1 MTRARVP
8 KRHAAAQSGAPLRQN
23 GRYVGRYLGR
33 YVGRYVGGTS
43 GGTGLGEGVSE
54 GGSVAGV
61 SDDEAPVLL
70 AQVLDELE
78 RLYPISSAASW
89 DAVGLVCG
97 DPQSQVTKVLF
108 AIDPTKAIV
117 DEALEWGADL
127 IVAHHPLLLRG
138 VHGVPSTDAK
148 GRLVHRLIRGGCAL
162 VVAHTNADVASPGVS
177 DALARVIGLSNLSP
191 LLPQQVQALDKIVVF
206 VPDEAAERLVEALA
220 GAGAGGLGDY
230 SHCAFSSSGT
240 GTFRPGPGARP
251 AIGTVGVVARVAE
264 TRIEMVLPRQSRLA
278 VVRALRNTHPYEE
291 PAFDLLELAHDLTTA
306 TGTGRVGD
314 LEAPLTL
321 ERFAHHVAEVLPN
334 TVQGVRVAG
343 EATALVQRVAVC
355 GGAGDDLFAAVRA
368 SGADVYVTADL
379 RHHPASEAREHAA
392 GGPPYLVDVGHW
404 ASEWPWLAGGAS
416 RLESALAA
424 TSAAHDGTSTVEVRV
439 STTRTDPWTMH
450 VPSRG
455 STP

>member
-1 MTRARVP
+1 MHRMSDVE
-8 KRHAAAQSGAPLRQN
+8 PLAMPVR
-23 GRYVGRYLGR
+23 LGH
-33 YVGRYVGGTS
+33 
-43 GGTGLGEGVSE
+43 
-54 GGSVAGV
+54 
-61 SDDEAPVLL
+61 
-70 AQVLDELE
+70 VLDELE
-78 RLYPISSAASW
+78 RLYPVASAAAW

-97 DPQSQVTKVLF
+97 DPQDAVTKVLF
-108 AIDPTKAIV
+108 AIDPTEAIV
-117 DEALEWGADL
+117 DQALEWGADL
-127 IVAHHPLLLRG
+127 VVSHHPLLLRG
-138 VHGVPSTDAK
+138 VHGVPTTDAK

-162 VVAHTNADVASPGVS
+162 VVTHTNADVASPGVS

-191 LLPQQVQALDKIVVF
+191 LLPQPFQPLDKIIVF
-206 VPDEAAERLVEALA
+206 VPDEATERLVEALA
-220 GAGAGGLGDY
+220 SAGAGGLGDY
-230 SHCAFSSSGT
+230 SHCAFSSSGS
-240 GTFRPGPGARP
+240 GTFRPGKGARP
-251 AIGTVGVVARVAE
+251 AIGTVGEVARVAE
-264 TRIEMVLPRQSRLA
+264 TRIEMVLPRRHREA
-278 VVRALRNTHPYEE
+278 VVRALRASHPYEE
-291 PAFDLLELAHDLTTA
+291 PAFDLLELAHDPTTA

-321 ERFAHHVAEVLPN
+321 ERFAQHVAEVLPN

-343 EATALVQRVAVC
+343 DPTALVQRVAVC